1 MSLTIERPICHGP
14 VCKTLCESLPC
25 NFASGISTVQ
35 NQIGFVSAWEESH
48 GREMTDQEIRLGL
61 EQLRIIRELE

>member
-1 MSLTIERPICHGP
+1 MASPEEPKGHQPEAETGKLLSDFRKSLNADEM
-14 VCKTLCESLPC
+14 
-25 NFASGISTVQ
+25 A
-35 NQIGFVSAWEESH
+35 FVSAWEESH